1 MQLQSDHLRTLAVV
15 LDEGSFE
22 SAARA
27 LNVTPSAVSQ
37 RIKAIEQQLGRVLVV
52 RSKPIRAT
60 ESGELVMRLARQL
73 EQLEHDTLATLGVE
87 SAGLMP
93 VTVPLA
99 VNADSL
105 GTWILPA
112 LAGLASAE
120 NVRFELHREGEDHTV
135 ALLESGSVVA
145 AVTSVASAIPGCI
158 VRPLGSMEYRPMASP
173 AFAARWFPQG
183 MTRDEL
189 AVAPML
195 NFDRQDHMQH
205 SYLRQRAQRAAGF
218 AQDAASSLR
227 ADAVRPPSHYV
238 PSTADFAQAA
248 ELGLGWGMLPLLQVG
263 ERVAS
268 GALIDLDP
276 EGTLAIPLYW
286 QQWRLASGLLTR
298 VADAI
303 ETAARTQLTQAQRPT
318 GRTAGA
324 GRTA

>member
-1 MQLQSDHLRTLAVV
+1 MQLQSDHLRTLAAV

-22 SAARA
+22 AAARA

-37 RIKAIEQQLGRVLVV
+37 RIKAIEQQLGRVLLV

-87 SAGLMP
+87 SAGLAP
-93 VTVPLA
+93 VMVPLA

-112 LAGLASAE
+112 LARLSSVE

-135 ALLESGSVVA
+135 ALLEAGSVVA
-145 AVTSVASAIPGCI
+145 AVTSVARAIPGCI
-158 VRPLGSMEYRPMASP
+158 VRPLGAMEYRPMASP
-173 AFAARWFPQG
+173 AFAARWFSNG
-183 MTRDEL
+183 MTLDEL
-189 AVAPML
+189 AIAPML
-195 NFDRQDHMQH
+195 NFDRQDYMQH
-205 SYLRQRAQRAAGF
+205 SYLRERMRRDDRTGAEPEP
-218 AQDAASSLR
+218 L
-227 ADAVRPPSHYV
+227 RPPSHYV
-238 PSTADFAQAA
+238 PSTADFAQAV

-268 GALIDLDP
+268 GALVDLDP
-276 EGTLAIPLYW
+276 AGSLGIPLYW

-303 ETAARTQLTQAQRPT
+303 EAAARTTLTQVPLPR
-318 GRTAGA
+318 
-324 GRTA
+324 

>member
-1 MQLQSDHLRTLAVV
+1 MQLQSDHLRTLAAV

-22 SAARA
+22 AAARA

-37 RIKAIEQQLGRVLVV
+37 RIKAIEQQLGRVLLV

-87 SAGLMP
+87 STGLAP
-93 VTVPLA
+93 VMVPLA

-112 LAGLASAE
+112 LAGLASVE

-135 ALLESGSVVA
+135 ALLEAGSVVA
-145 AVTSVASAIPGCI
+145 AVTSVSHAIPGCI
-158 VRPLGSMEYRPMASP
+158 VRPLGAMEYRPMASP
-173 AFAARWFPQG
+173 AFASRWFSDG
-183 MTRDEL
+183 MTLDEL

-195 NFDRQDHMQH
+195 NFDRQDYMQH
-205 SYLRQRAQRAAGF
+205 SYLRGRMLRDSAGDT
-218 AQDAASSLR
+218 AKADSL
-227 ADAVRPPSHYV
+227 RPPSHYV
-238 PSTADFAQAA
+238 PSTADFAQSV

-268 GALIDLDP
+268 GALVDLDP
-276 EGTLAIPLYW
+276 AGGLGIPLYW

-303 ETAARTQLTQAQRPT
+303 ESAARAALVQA
-318 GRTAGA
+318 
-324 GRTA
+324 